1 MNKKDADEVKAEYNK
16 EHAYELALEFLSR
29 DELEYQLS
37 LLDLVETVLA
47 RNIYGFEAAKNKASE
62 VRKKYGLKFEQVKF
76 KQDRSTQQKSYSTSP
91 ARRMDYAPRYNPSK
105 RERFKGYYD
114 AQGNFHDLS

>member
-1 MNKKDADEVKAEYNK
+1 MNKRKRAENIFEAVIRYK
-16 EHAYELALEFLSR
+16 EFQRLLEGTLPFLIYR
-29 DELEYQLS
+29 TDTG
-37 LLDLVETVLA
+37 VVLA

-76 KQDRSTQQKSYSTSP
+76 KQDRSTQQKSSP
-91 ARRMDYAPRYNPSK
+91 QSSGRRIEYAPRYNPSK
-105 RERFKGYYD
+105 RGRFKGYYD